1 MVDEAKLCSPLCS
14 TFEAFVC
21 DVQSG
26 VVMEKNWALSVDQC
40 WLQVLPFSVY
50 LTDLLSI
57 LLRCKGF
64 RKL

>member
-26 VVMEKNWALSVDQC
+26 VVMEKNWALSVDHCQ
-40 WLQVLPFSVY
+40 LQAPQFLVHLINLLNISSVQS
-50 LTDLLSI
+50 LS
-57 LLRCKGF
+57 RV
-64 RKL
+64 